1 MRRRHSKISS
11 KCLSFRSAYLPGP
24 PSCQYHK
31 SNRASF
37 LRYSVLQNFVTPLQ
51 ASIGI
56 LLDHTETP
64 VALLL
69 DAIPPLG
76 KQWRSHSRTR
86 FANGMSLNY
95 FRIFIKPC
103 DRSFILSTHKKYHIR
118 YHCLYLSLIFPLQE
132 DLLLLINI
140 FI

>member
-1 MRRRHSKISS
+1 MGRHSKISS
-11 KCLSFRSAYLPGP
+11 KCLSFKSAYLPGP
-24 PSCQYHK
+24 PSCQYYK
-31 SNRASF
+31 SNWASF
-37 LRYSVLQNFVTPLQ
+37 LKYSVPQNFVIPLQ

-69 DAIPPLG
+69 DAILLG

-86 FANGMSLNY
+86 FANSMSLNY

-103 DRSFILSTHKKYHIR
+103 DRSFILSTHEKYHIC
-118 YHCLYLSLIFPLQE
+118 YHCLYLLPIFPLQE
-132 DLLLLINI
+132 DLLSLINI